1 MRKAGYDPK
10 VKKTLLRNYEQK
22 VRIQSKTVNCDAGPS
37 KSDKQQTKYDYHKDS
52 DLDRPSLCTS
62 EAIAN
67 YITDVRKC
75 GPTHSPEDSNI
86 NQAEINAKVK
96 NLFICK

>member
-1 MRKAGYDPK
+1 MRKAGADPK

-75 GPTHSPEDSNI
+75 GPTLSPEDLNI

-96 NLFICK
+96 NLFVCK